1 MCPWPGQVD
10 GGGDDSSPS
19 KREMVKLLYQGFEEV
34 RSVCVC
40 VYMGVSDCIALIAA
54 LWPLFLSITLLVHS
68 SHSDI

>member
-1 MCPWPGQVD
+1 MEQAQRREVVCPWPGQVD

-40 VYMGVSDCIALIAA
+40 VCIC
-54 LWPLFLSITLLVHS
+54 V
-68 SHSDI
+68 